1 MEKRIIIFGATGATG
16 KELVQQALLSGNKVT
31 AFARTPQK
39 LGITHKNLKTVQGD
53 VLNYKDVLNAV
64 DKQDVVFCNLG
75 MPASDKSTLRKDGTS
90 NIVKAMNE
98 KEIKRF
104 ICQTSLGFGDSK
116 EVLPWHMKYL
126 IVPFILKNAF
136 KDHEL
141 QESVIVHSDL
151 DWTIV
156 RPGNMTNG
164 KKTENY
170 KHGFK
175 PTEKIKLK
183 ISRSDVAHFMLNQID
198 NNQYLCKTVGIS
210 Y

>member
-1 MEKRIIIFGATGATG
+1 MEKRILLFGATGGTG
-16 KELVQQALLSGNKVT
+16 QELVKQALQNGHTVT
-31 AFARTPQK
+31 AFVRTPQK
-39 LGITHKNLKTVQGD
+39 LKITHNNLKIVQGD
-53 VLNYKDVLNAV
+53 VLNNSDVLHAV
-64 DKQDVVFCNLG
+64 NNQEVVFCNLG
-75 MPASDKSTLRKDGTS
+75 MPASDKSTLRADGTA
-90 NIVKAMNE
+90 NIVKAMEE
-98 KEIKRF
+98 KGVKRL

-116 EVLPWHMKYL
+116 EVLPWHMKYI

-141 QESVIVHSDL
+141 QEDVITRSNL
-151 DWTIV
+151 NWTIV

-164 KKTENY
+164 KRTGIY

-183 ISRSDVAHFMLNQID
+183 VSRADVAHFMLSQID
-198 NNQYLCKTVGIS
+198 NNQYLHKKVGIS

>member
-1 MEKRIIIFGATGATG
+1 MEKRIIIFGATGGTG
-16 KELVQQALLSGNKVT
+16 KELIKQALVNGNKVT
-31 AFARTPQK
+31 AFARTPEK
-39 LGITHKNLKTVQGD
+39 LELSHKNLKTIKGD
-53 VLNYKDVLNAV
+53 VLKYDDVFNAV

-75 MPASDKSTLRKDGTS
+75 MPASDKSTLRKDGTT

-98 KEIKRF
+98 KGIKRF

-116 EVLPWHMKYL
+116 AVLPWHMKYL

-141 QESVIVHSDL
+141 QESVIVNSDL

-164 KKTENY
+164 KLTKIY
-170 KHGFK
+170 KHGFE
-175 PTEKIKLK
+175 PNEKIKLK
-183 ISRSDVAHFMLNQID
+183 VSRADVAHFMLSQIE
-198 NNQYLCKTVGIS
+198 NNQNIHKKIGVS